1 MHHIPRLSEAVYV
14 GMCRYVGSPTEVR
27 IRREVT
33 DTVEEVRKPVMF
45 VRGFYRMLSGS
56 RREGFRLQTSD
67 MDVMLWPSDHKV
79 ICDLSQISLYRIP
92 QHTVILMECEDL
104 PPGFARL
111 KMMTPSPNQRVKSSC
126 VPIDDEIYISKVR
139 IRREVMDTTEVV
151 MRPVPIMRGFNKM
164 RSGSRREGFRLETS
178 DVGCILWLPDHKVI
192 SDLSQISLYR
202 IPQHTVI
209 LMECEDLTLGFVRLK
224 MMTPSADQIVKS
236 SCVPND
242 EVRIRGEVT
251 DTGEVFCRP
260 VWIMRRLD
268 RMKSGSYR
276 EGFRLETSDIDV
288 MLWRPDHKVIC
299 DLSQISLYR
308 IPQHTVILMECE
320 DLTPGSAIVGDGCH
334 IVPIGS
340 LPERDNEWRVSF
352 SGAEQKLIYSMNHC
366 QFLCYGLLNV
376 DPNNPLCLCSYFMKT
391 ILFWVIQC
399 DSSLHWVPDN
409 LLLCFWTC
417 FKVLISWVYKGECP
431 NFFIPQNNMFRVKV
445 VGQTQ
450 VSLFEQLYAL
460 YNTGIPCLLRS
471 PTIGRF
477 LNMAILN
484 RMLTFRTDESSL
496 ISDVMLDVCL
506 YEEIIILDSLF
517 VKNSEEAVRAVIAF
531 EQLQNSALSLF
542 QTVTMQYFL
551 SALLKNFSCLLSS
564 QAIATNKKWKYSDN
578 KSLYMMKLAVKI
590 GWVSQIIYL
599 AIHYYRNC
607 QYEES
612 LRCLHRAQDK
622 MSKPYA
628 IYQGN
633 VNVEMYRR
641 AMAGVSLSDRVR
653 KCLICDIKL
662 FNEYVYIDE
671 LVPEQ
676 EANKADGVGVLCIP
690 PLVMLH
696 MLFVLNHHRLGDTVR
711 SQQSLQDLHT
721 LLLYDDGTHVPEH
734 LRDISWQILGICQQ
748 TCGDYVGAL
757 NSFQL
762 CSIQQFPYNT
772 IQRATMFRMQTM
784 NEHLFQV

>member
-14 GMCRYVGSPTEVR
+14 SMCRYVGSPTEVR

-33 DTVEEVRKPVMF
+33 DTDEVVRRPVWIM
-45 VRGFYRMLSGS
+45 RGLDRMKSGS
-56 RREGFRLQTSD
+56 HREGFRLQTSD
-67 MDVMLWPSDHKV
+67 LDVM
-79 ICDLSQISLYRIP
+79 
-92 QHTVILMECEDL
+92 
-104 PPGFARL
+104 F
-111 KMMTPSPNQRVKSSC
+111 
-126 VPIDDEIYISKVR
+126 
-139 IRREVMDTTEVV
+139 
-151 MRPVPIMRGFNKM
+151 
-164 RSGSRREGFRLETS
+164 
-178 DVGCILWLPDHKVI
+178 WL
-192 SDLSQISLYR
+192 
-202 IPQHTVI
+202 
-209 LMECEDLTLGFVRLK
+209 
-224 MMTPSADQIVKS
+224 
-236 SCVPND
+236 
-242 EVRIRGEVT
+242 
-251 DTGEVFCRP
+251 
-260 VWIMRRLD
+260 
-268 RMKSGSYR
+268 
-276 EGFRLETSDIDV
+276 
-288 MLWRPDHKVIC
+288 PDHKVIC

-320 DLTPGSAIVGDGCH
+320 DQTPGFARLKMMTPSANQKVKSSCVPIDGEIYISSLLFKARYLDFNRSIDATTRSSIQHGPCATDTIHGLDVDHAYCFRSHHWPNVALPWIQRCQLKHWPQGSVLSAIVEDGCH
-334 IVPIGS
+334 VLPIGS

-366 QFLCYGLLNV
+366 QFLCYGLLKVFLKEIIDV
-376 DPNNPLCLCSYFMKT
+376 DPNDPTCLCSYFMKT

-399 DSSLHWVPDN
+399 DSSLHWVPSN

-431 NFFIPQNNMFRVKV
+431 NFFTPQNNMFRVKV

-450 VSLFEQLYAL
+450 LSLFEQLYAL
-460 YNTGIPCLLRS
+460 YTRGIPCLLRS

-484 RMLTFRTDESSL
+484 GMLTFRTDESSL

-506 YEEIIILDSLF
+506 CEEITCVGCFF
-517 VKNSEEAVRAVIAF
+517 VENLEEAVRSMIAF

-542 QTVTMQYFL
+542 QTVTTQYLL
-551 SALLKNFSCLLSS
+551 SDLLKNVSCLLSS
-564 QAIATNKKWKYSDN
+564 QAIATNKKWKYSYS
-578 KSLYMMKLAVKI
+578 KSLYMMKVAKKI
-590 GWVSQIIYL
+590 GCVSQLLYL
-599 AIHYYRNC
+599 AIHYYRNY
-607 QYEES
+607 QYEMS
-612 LRCLHRAQDK
+612 LGCLRKAQDR

-633 VNVEMYRR
+633 VNVEMYRH
-641 AMAGVSLSDRVR
+641 AMAGVLLSDRMR
-653 KCLICDIKL
+653 KCLICNIKL

-676 EANKADGVGVLCIP
+676 EANKADSGGILIIP

-696 MLFVLNHHRLGDTVR
+696 MLFVLTHHRLGDRVR

-757 NSFQL
+757 NSFQ
-762 CSIQQFPYNT
+762 CSLQQIPFNAIQK
-772 IQRATMFRMQTM
+772 ATMFRMQTM